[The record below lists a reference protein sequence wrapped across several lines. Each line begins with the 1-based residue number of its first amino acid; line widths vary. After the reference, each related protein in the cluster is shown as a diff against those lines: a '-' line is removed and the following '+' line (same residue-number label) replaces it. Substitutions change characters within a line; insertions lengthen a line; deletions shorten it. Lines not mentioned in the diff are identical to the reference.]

1 MKSSRTEKACYRI
14 AFLSSFALSMVMALH
29 STIARAADGDTTTI
43 TTVAIPRADT
53 GSQKE
58 PSSNATVVLRG
69 NRPVTPAAAE
79 VPNPRNE
86 APPPPYMGFVPRPLT
101 GSGWNTEYNYN
112 GLNYT
117 PPEGAA
123 E

>member
-1 MKSSRTEKACYRI
+1 MKPSRAAYCLGL
-14 AFLSSFALSMVMALH
+14 LSLLLSIVMLSEPTNAQ
-29 STIARAADGDTTTI
+29 AADGDTA

-53 GSQKE
+53 SAQAE
-58 PSSNATVVLRG
+58 PSSNAPVVLRG
-69 NRPVTPAAAE
+69 TRPVTPAAAE
-79 VPNPRNE
+79 VPNVRNQ
-86 APPPPYMGFVPRPLT
+86 APPPPYMGFVPAPLT

-117 PPEGAA
+117 PPGGAA